1 MASTLNKVEL
11 IGRLGKDPEV
21 KNLTNG
27 AVANFSIATSDI
39 WKDRDGEK
47 QEKTEWHNIVVWNEK
62 TIEFIEK
69 YLKKGDLVRIEGKI
83 QTRKWKDKD
92 ENERYST
99 EIVIPKFAAME
110 ALMKLSFDNDN
121 ANSGGGSRSGGNSG
135 GGRSSSR
142 DDGGR
147 NDDRGGNSSGGGRSA
162 SRSAAVP
169 MIAVVRVRVTVVVAP
184 VDAQLPVMIGLPMI
198 AIRRAALSATTATP
212 TWMTRF
218 LSRVGHPDS
227 HEIRRVRLRL
237 PRCAG
242 NCRGAP
248 S

>member
-1 MASTLNKVEL
+1 MASSLNQVQL
-11 IGRLGKDPEV
+11 IGRLGRDPEV

-27 AVANFSIATSDI
+27 GAVANFSVATSEV

-47 QEKTEWHNIVVWNEK
+47 KEKTEWHNIVVWNEK

-83 QTRKWKDKD
+83 QTRSWEKDGEKK
-92 ENERYST
+92 YTT
-99 EIVIPKFAAME
+99 EIVIPKFASME

-147 NDDRGGNSSGGGRSA
+147 NDDRGGRNDDRGGGRSA
-162 SRSAAVP
+162 SRSASRDDRGSDDRGGSGGGRSGGRAAARDDRP
-169 MIAVVRVRVTVVVAP
+169 ADDRDT
-184 VDAQLPVMIGLPMI
+184 G
-198 AIRRAALSATTATP
+198 RRA
-212 TWMTRF
+212 
-218 LSRVGHPDS
+218 VGNRNADMDDDIPF
-227 HEIRRVRLRL
+227 
-237 PRCAG
+237 
-242 NCRGAP
+242 
-248 S
+248 